1 MALKQRHKTRWN
13 GDKQHEDGLNIN
25 RDMAYPSKCEKTNI
39 FEIQTMDT
47 HTPHPQP
54 PKRPSRILDYM
65 LKLTRHFCNHVSLPI
80 YSLVNY
86 LSTVYC
92 EFFFS
97 KGYFVQTTKIVY

>member
-1 MALKQRHKTRWN
+1 
-13 GDKQHEDGLNIN
+13 
-25 RDMAYPSKCEKTNI
+25 MAYPSKCEKTNI

-47 HTPHPQP
+47 HTPHPQT